1 MQKNTTLTFLLL
13 IFIAFLIP
21 AQNQLTN
28 LPSIFITT
36 TNNQPI
42 VDKEN
47 WVPGNILIKSNDS
60 TEELNLSAEIR
71 GRGNSTW
78 NMPKKPY
85 RIKLGSKTNLLN
97 LPAREKN
104 WVLLANYADK
114 TLIRNAVASKISAI
128 IGLKFSP
135 SARFVDLTLNDQF
148 LGNYMVTDQM
158 EVNPFRVDIDIP
170 LATDTLQPS
179 ISGGYFLEIDGF
191 AAGEP
196 LWFTTDKGLK
206 ITIKSPDSDKIV
218 PAQLDYIKKY
228 IADFENRLFSEN
240 YKDPI
245 AGYRAKVDTTSL
257 VNWYIGCELTGNSDS
272 FWSTYIYKKRA
283 DDKLYFGPM
292 WDYDIAFNN
301 DIRLGDATEKLMS
314 QVAFSPRTWIEQLL
328 TDKWFQEAV
337 WRRWQEIESNNLL
350 GTLNTYINDTQ
361 TLINTSQQNNFKLWN
376 NLNTRVY
383 NETYLFSTYGEG
395 VDYLKTYLG
404 KRISF
409 LNMKLK
415 TLENSNPSEPFV
427 TSNNYYM
434 ILNKST
440 NNAID
445 VKTSSLIANASL
457 VMWEPTEEDISQLW
471 EIKSLS
477 NGLFR
482 IINRYSGLAIAG
494 NGYTKGL
501 TQVLV
506 NDQDDTQ
513 KWKITPVNTG
523 GYYGIVDTQS
533 VNAIDNSGGSFA
545 NGNTVIQWTNDINN
559 NVNQQWY
566 FQKMDMILT
575 DVVQPDMLSQQIQL
589 YPNPAKENVS
599 IRFAVNEPQEITIII
614 TDIAGNQKF
623 RLVNKLFESGNQVLT
638 IPLSGS
644 FVAGVYFV
652 TLSCSLGKTIT
663 MKLIVKP

>member
-1 MQKNTTLTFLLL
+1 MQKNTTLTILLL
-13 IFIAFLIP
+13 IFISVLAP

-36 TNNQPI
+36 TNKQPV
-42 VDKEN
+42 VDKVN
-47 WVPGNILIKSNDS
+47 WVPGKIIIKSNDS
-60 TEELNLSAEIR
+60 TEVLNMSTEIR

-97 LPAREKN
+97 LPAKEKN

-114 TLIRNAVASKISAI
+114 TLIRNAVAFKISNI

-135 SARFVDLTLNDQF
+135 SARFADLTLNDQF
-148 LGNYMVTDQM
+148 LGNYMITDQL
-158 EVNPFRVDIDIP
+158 EVNPLRVDIDIP
-170 LATDTLQPS
+170 LVTDTLQPS

-191 AAGEP
+191 AADEP

-206 ITIKSPDSDKIV
+206 ITVKTPDSDKIV
-218 PAQLDYIKKY
+218 PAQLNYIKNY

-245 AGYRAKVDTTSL
+245 TGYRSKVDTTSL
-257 VNWYIGCELTGNSDS
+257 VNWYLGCELTGNSDS

-283 DDKLYFGPM
+283 DEKLYFGPM

-301 DIRLGDATEKLMS
+301 NNRLGDVTEKLMS

-376 NLNTRVY
+376 ILNTRVY

-395 VDYLKTYLG
+395 VDYLKTYLS
-404 KRISF
+404 KRIAF
-409 LNMKLK
+409 LNTKLK
-415 TLENSNPSEPFV
+415 TLGDSNPSVPFV
-427 TSNNYYM
+427 TSNNYFM
-434 ILNKST
+434 ILNKGT

-457 VMWEPTEEDISQLW
+457 VMWEPAEEDMSQLW

-482 IINRYSGLAIAG
+482 IENRNSGLAIAG
-494 NGYTKGL
+494 NGYNKGL
-501 TQVLV
+501 TQVSV
-506 NDQDDTQ
+506 NDQDNTQ

-523 GYYGIVDTQS
+523 GFYGIIDSQS

-545 NGNTVIQWTNDINN
+545 NGNSVITWTNDINN

-575 DVVQPDMLSQQIQL
+575 EAFQPGMLSEQIQL

-599 IRFAVNEPQEITIII
+599 IRFGLNEPQKITINI
-614 TDIAGNQKF
+614 TDIAGNQKYK
-623 RLVNKLFESGNQVLT
+623 LDNNLFESGNQVFT
-638 IPLSGS
+638 IPLSGN
-644 FVAGVYFV
+644 FVSGVYFV
-652 TLSCSLGKTIT
+652 TLSNSLGEKTS

>member
-1 MQKNTTLTFLLL
+1 MKKKSTLTCILL
-13 IFIAFLIP
+13 IFMAALIP

-36 TNNQPI
+36 TNKQPV
-42 VDKEN
+42 VDKVN
-47 WVPGNILIKSNDS
+47 WIPGKIIIKSIDS
-60 TEELNLSAEIR
+60 TEDLNMTTDIR

-78 NMPKKPY
+78 NMAKKPY

-97 LPAREKN
+97 LPAKEKN

-114 TLIRNAVASKISAI
+114 TLIRNAVAFKISNI

-135 SARFVDLTLNDQF
+135 SARFIDLTLNDQF
-148 LGNYMVTDQM
+148 LGNYMITDQM
-158 EVNPFRVDIDIP
+158 EVNPLRVDIDIP

-191 AAGEP
+191 AASEP
-196 LWFTTDKGLK
+196 VWFTTGKGLK
-206 ITIKSPDSDKIV
+206 ITVKSPDSDKIV
-218 PAQLDYIKKY
+218 PAQLNYIKNY
-228 IADFENRLFSEN
+228 IADFENRLFSVN

-245 AGYRAKVDTTSL
+245 TGYRAKVDTTSL
-257 VNWYIGCELTGNSDS
+257 INWYIGCELTGNSDS

-283 DDKLYFGPM
+283 DDRLYFGPM

-314 QVAFSPRTWIEQLL
+314 QAAFSPRTWIEQLL
-328 TDKWFQEAV
+328 TDKWFQTAV

-350 GTLNTYINDTQ
+350 GTLNTYINETQ
-361 TLINTSQQNNFKLWN
+361 TLINSSQQNNFKLWN

-395 VDYLKTYLG
+395 IDYLKTYLG
-404 KRISF
+404 KRITF
-409 LNMKLK
+409 LNTKLK
-415 TLENSNPSEPFV
+415 TLGNSNPSEAFV

-445 VKTSSLIANASL
+445 VKTSSLLANTSL
-457 VMWEPTEEDISQLW
+457 VMWEPTEEDNSQLW
-471 EIKSLS
+471 EIKSMS

-482 IINRYSGLAIAG
+482 IVNKNSGLAIAG
-494 NGYTKGL
+494 NGYNKGL
-501 TQVLV
+501 TQVSV
-506 NDQDDTQ
+506 NDLDETQ
-513 KWKITPVNTG
+513 KWKITPVSTG
-523 GYYGIVDTQS
+523 DFYGIVDINS
-533 VNAIDNSGGSFA
+533 VNAVDNSGGSFS
-545 NGNTVIQWTNDINN
+545 NGNSIISWSSDINN
-559 NVNQQWY
+559 NINQQWY

-575 DVVQPDMLSQQIQL
+575 NNIQPGMLTEQVQLS
-589 YPNPAKENVS
+589 PNPTGENVT
-599 IRFAVNEPQEITIII
+599 IRFALNESQKITITI
-614 TDIAGNQKF
+614 TDIAGNQKYS
-623 RLVNKLFESGNQVLT
+623 LVNKMFESGKQVLT

-644 FVAGVYFV
+644 FSPGIYFV
-652 TLSCSLGKTIT
+652 SLSNSRGEKTTL
-663 MKLIVKP
+663 KLIVKP

>member
-1 MQKNTTLTFLLL
+1 MKKKSTLTCILL
-13 IFIAFLIP
+13 IFMAAFIP

-36 TNNQPI
+36 TNKQPV
-42 VDKEN
+42 VDKVN
-47 WVPGNILIKSNDS
+47 WIPGKIIIKSLDS
-60 TEELNLSAEIR
+60 TEDLNMSTDIR

-78 NMPKKPY
+78 NMPKKPF

-97 LPAREKN
+97 LPAKEKN
-104 WVLLANYADK
+104 WVFLANYADK
-114 TLIRNAVASKISAI
+114 TLIRNAVAFKISNI

-148 LGNYMVTDQM
+148 LGNYMITDQM
-158 EVNPFRVDIDIP
+158 EVNPLRVDIDIP
-170 LATDTLQPS
+170 LATDTLQPT

-191 AAGEP
+191 AASEP
-196 LWFTTDKGLK
+196 VWFTTGKGLK
-206 ITIKSPDSDKIV
+206 ITVKTPDSDKIV
-218 PAQLDYIKKY
+218 PAQLNYIKNY
-228 IADFENRLFSEN
+228 IADFENRLFSVN

-245 AGYRAKVDTTSL
+245 TGYRAKVDTTSL
-257 VNWYIGCELTGNSDS
+257 INWYLGCELTGNSDS

-314 QVAFSPRTWIEQLL
+314 QAAFSPRTWIEQLL
-328 TDKWFQEAV
+328 TDKWFQAAV

-350 GTLNTYINDTQ
+350 GTLNTYINETQ
-361 TLINTSQQNNFKLWN
+361 TLINSSQQNNFKLWN

-395 VDYLKTYLG
+395 IDYLKTYLG
-404 KRISF
+404 KRITF
-409 LNMKLK
+409 LNTKLK
-415 TLENSNPSEPFV
+415 TLGSSNPSEAFV
-427 TSNNYYM
+427 TTNNYYM

-445 VKTSSLIANASL
+445 VKTSSLLANTSL
-457 VMWEPTEEDISQLW
+457 VMWEPTEEDDSQLW
-471 EIKSLS
+471 EIKSMN

-482 IINRYSGLAIAG
+482 IVNKNSGLAIAG

-501 TQVLV
+501 TQVPV
-506 NDQDDTQ
+506 NDLDETQ

-523 GYYGIVDTQS
+523 DFYGIVDNNS
-533 VNAIDNSGGSFA
+533 VNAVDNSGGSFT
-545 NGNTVIQWTNDINN
+545 NGNNIISWTSDINN
-559 NVNQQWY
+559 NINQQWY
-566 FQKMDMILT
+566 FQKMDRILT
-575 DVVQPDMLSQQIQL
+575 NNIQPGMLAEQVQLS
-589 YPNPAKENVS
+589 PNPARENVS
-599 IRFAVNEPQEITIII
+599 VRFALNESQKITITM
-614 TDIAGNQKF
+614 TDIAGNQKYS
-623 RLVNKLFESGNQVLT
+623 LVNKMFESGKQVFT

-644 FVAGVYFV
+644 FAPGIYFV
-652 TLSCSLGKTIT
+652 SLSNVRGEKTSL
-663 MKLIVKP
+663 KLIVKP